1 MGAAAGDRVTD
12 RGAARAL
19 TIYRLLAALLAVPL
33 AVSGCAAKGSGEE
46 QPPSSSTTPAERAL
60 PALRST
66 QVAGH
71 RVSYRCTGDPAA
83 PSVLLLAGFNT
94 ELEHAWDGVQPSI
107 GRFARVCSYDRLGV
121 GSSDPPPARQTFAD
135 LADQLDAVVT
145 ALHLHRPVVLVA
157 HSLGGTVAVTWA
169 EQHRDDLAGLV
180 LLDATPSVY
189 LQTVMSQFPRS
200 GTSAGAELRSSLATL
215 LVPHANAEHLA
226 GRRGLLTGT
235 FGDLG
240 AAPVTVLTHT
250 ISEWGDVSRKQG
262 ALLDSSWLTGQQ
274 AWADLSSNGQVVS
287 VPDAGHEIQ
296 VDQPAAV
303 VDTVRRVVS
312 GAG

>member
-1 MGAAAGDRVTD
+1 MG
-12 RGAARAL
+12 
-19 TIYRLLAALLAVPL
+19 
-33 AVSGCAAKGSGEE
+33 E
-46 QPPSSSTTPAERAL
+46 PS
-60 PALRST
+60 
-66 QVAGH
+66 
-71 RVSYRCTGDPAA
+71 D

-94 ELEHAWDGVQPSI
+94 ELEHAWDAVQPAI
-107 GRFARVCSYDRLGV
+107 GRFARVCAYDRLGV
-121 GSSDPPPARQTFAD
+121 GNSDPPPARQTFAD
-135 LADQLDAVVT
+135 LADQMDAVVT

-157 HSLGGTVAVTWA
+157 HSLGGAVAMTWA
-169 EQHRDDLAGLV
+169 ETAPERRRRTGAHRCHAAGV
-180 LLDATPSVY
+180 PADRDE
-189 LQTVMSQFPRS
+189 RS
-200 GTSAGAELRSSLATL
+200 SRERGTTAGAELRSSLATL

-240 AAPVTVLTHT
+240 SVPVTALTHT

-303 VDTVRRVVS
+303 VDTVRQVVS
-312 GAG
+312 GTG

>member
-1 MGAAAGDRVTD
+1 MGGAGGELAGDR
-12 RGAARAL
+12 RAAREL
-19 TIYRLLAALLAVPL
+19 TVHRLAAALLAVPL
-33 AVSGCAAKGSGEE
+33 AVSGCAGSGSGDEHS
-46 QPPSSSTTPAERAL
+46 SSSTPRAERAL
-60 PALRST
+60 PALHT
-66 QVAGH
+66 TKAAGH
-71 RVSYRCTGDPAA
+71 RVSYRCMGDPSD

-94 ELEHAWDGVQPSI
+94 ELEHAWDGVEPSI
-107 GRFARVCSYDRLGV
+107 GRFARVCAYDRLGV
-121 GSSDPPPARQTFAD
+121 GNSDPPPARQTFGD

-180 LLDATPSVY
+180 LLDATPSTY
-189 LQTVMSQFPRS
+189 LQTVMTKFPRRGS
-200 GTSAGAELRSSLATL
+200 TAGAELRSSLATL

-226 GRRGLLTGT
+226 GRQGLLTGT

-240 AAPVTVLTHT
+240 SAPVTALTHT
-250 ISEWGDVSRKQG
+250 VSEWGDVTAKQG
-262 ALLDSSWLTGQQ
+262 ALLDSTWLTGQQ
-274 AWADLSSNGQVVS
+274 AWADLSSNGRVVS

-303 VDTVRRVVS
+303 VDTVRQVVS
-312 GAG
+312 STG

>member
-1 MGAAAGDRVTD
+1 MG
-12 RGAARAL
+12 
-19 TIYRLLAALLAVPL
+19 
-33 AVSGCAAKGSGEE
+33 E
-46 QPPSSSTTPAERAL
+46 PS
-60 PALRST
+60 
-66 QVAGH
+66 
-71 RVSYRCTGDPAA
+71 D

-94 ELEHAWDGVQPSI
+94 ELEHAWDAVQPSI
-107 GRFARVCSYDRLGV
+107 GRFARVCAYDRPGV
-121 GSSDPPPARQTFAD
+121 GNSDPPPARQTFSD

-145 ALHLHRPVVLVA
+145 ALHLQRPLVLVA

-180 LLDATPSVY
+180 LIDATPPAY
-189 LQTVMSQFPRS
+189 LQTVMSQFPRR
-200 GTSAGAELRSSLATL
+200 GTTAGAELRRSLATL
-215 LVPHANAEHLA
+215 LVPHANAESLA
-226 GRRGLLTGT
+226 GRQGLLTGT

-240 AAPVTVLTHT
+240 SPRVTALTHT

-303 VDTVRRVVS
+303 VDTVRQVVS